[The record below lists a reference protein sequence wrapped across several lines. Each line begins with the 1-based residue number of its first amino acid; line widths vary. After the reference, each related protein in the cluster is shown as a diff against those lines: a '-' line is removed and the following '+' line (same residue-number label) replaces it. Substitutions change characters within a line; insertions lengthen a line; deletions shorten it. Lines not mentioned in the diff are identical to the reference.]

1 MPLRQSIRFA
11 TADDGVRIAYATSG
25 SGPALV
31 KVGTWM
37 SHLEFDLRSPV
48 WGHLLTWLSQRFTL
62 LRYDQRGNGLSD
74 WNAADLSFEAWVRDL
89 GTVVDASGL
98 ECVALLGLSQ
108 GAPVAIAYAVR
119 HPERVSHLILHGGYA
134 RGRRRRGADAAPQA
148 LDDAVIQLIEHGWGG
163 DDASFRQFFT
173 SQFVPDGTPE
183 QQRWFNE
190 LERVSASPANAARL
204 LRTMYQIDVTA
215 ELPAVTCP
223 TLVLHA
229 SGDLRVPFGEGRLLA
244 GAIAQARFVPLDSRN
259 HLMLEHESAWTR
271 WTDEVAQFMGARADA
286 LSSTAATAGPRLAA
300 LTPRER
306 ELLALIAQGRDNAQI
321 GAVLGL
327 SDKTVRNHITS
338 IFAKLEVENRPQ
350 AIVLARSAGLGGA

>member
-1 MPLRQSIRFA
+1 MTLRQSIRFA
-11 TADDGVRIAYATSG
+11 TATDGVRLAYATSG

-37 SHLEFDLRSPV
+37 SHLEFDLSSPV
-48 WGHLLTWLSQRFTL
+48 WGHLLAWLSQRFTL

-89 GTVVDASGL
+89 ETVIDASGL
-98 ECVALLGLSQ
+98 APVALLGLSQ

-134 RGRRRRGADAAPQA
+134 RGRRRRGADAAPEA
-148 LDDAVIQLIEHGWGG
+148 LDEAVIQLVEHGWGG

-173 SQFVPDGTPE
+173 SQFVPDGTPD
-183 QQRWFNE
+183 QHRWFNE
-190 LERVSASPANAARL
+190 LERMSASPPNAARL
-204 LRTMYQIDVTA
+204 LRTMYEIDVTA
-215 ELPAVTCP
+215 DLRGVACP

-259 HLMLEHESAWTR
+259 HLMLESEPAWRR
-271 WTDEVAQFMGARADA
+271 WTEEVEQFTGV
-286 LSSTAATAGPRLAA
+286 SAAAPPAPRSDTRLAG

-321 GAVLGL
+321 AAVLGL

-350 AIVLARSAGLGGA
+350 AIVLARTAGLA

>member
-1 MPLRQSIRFA
+1 LIRFA
-11 TADDGVRIAYATSG
+11 AAVDGVRIAYATSG

-37 SHLEFDLRSPV
+37 SHLEHDWQSPV
-48 WGHLLTWLSQRFTL
+48 WGHLLTWLSERFTL
-62 LRYDQRGNGLSD
+62 VRYDQRGNGLSD
-74 WNAADLSFEAWVRDL
+74 WNAQDLSFGAWIDDL
-89 GTVVDASGL
+89 ATVVEAAGL
-98 ECVALLGLSQ
+98 ERFALLGLSQ

-134 RGRRRRGADAAPQA
+134 RGRRRRGADAAPET
-148 LDDAVIQLIEHGWGG
+148 LDEAVVQLIEHGWGG

-173 SQFVPDGTPE
+173 SQFVPGGTPE
-183 QQRWFNE
+183 QHRWFNE

-204 LRTMYQIDVTA
+204 LRTMYEIDVTA
-215 ELPAVTCP
+215 DLPAVKCP

-229 SGDLRVPFGEGRLLA
+229 TGDLRVPFGEGRLLA
-244 GAIAQARFVPLDSRN
+244 GAIGQARFVPLDSSN
-259 HLMLEHESAWTR
+259 HLMLEHEHAWRR
-271 WTDEVAQFMGARADA
+271 WIEEVAQFTAVTASAPVAD
-286 LSSTAATAGPRLAA
+286 GRERLMR

-306 ELLALIAQGRDNAQI
+306 ELLDLIARGRDNAQI

-338 IFAKLEVENRPQ
+338 IFAKLDVENRPQ
-350 AIVLARSAGLGGA
+350 AIVLARSAGLGV

>member
-1 MPLRQSIRFA
+1 MLRQSIRFA
-11 TADDGVRIAYATSG
+11 TAEDGVRIAYATSG

-37 SHLEFDLRSPV
+37 SHLEFDLGSPV
-48 WGHLLTWLSQRFTL
+48 WGHLLSWLSQRFTL

-74 WNAADLSFEAWVRDL
+74 WHVADLSFEAWVRDL
-89 GTVVDASGL
+89 GTVVDASGQ
-98 ECVALLGLSQ
+98 EKVALLGLSQ

-134 RGRRRRGADAAPQA
+134 RGRRRRGDDAAPEP
-148 LDDAVIQLIEHGWGG
+148 LDAAVIQLVEHGWGG

-183 QQRWFNE
+183 QHRWFNE
-190 LERVSASPANAARL
+190 LERMSASPANAARL
-204 LRTMYQIDVTA
+204 LRTMYEVDVTA
-215 ELPAVTCP
+215 DLPAVACP

-259 HLMLEHESAWTR
+259 HLMLEHEPAWQR
-271 WTDEVAQFMGARADA
+271 WTEEVAQFMGIRREAVVDPA
-286 LSSTAATAGPRLAA
+286 RLAV

-306 ELLALIAQGRDNAQI
+306 ELIELIAQGRDNAQI

-350 AIVLARSAGLGGA
+350 AIVLARSAGLGGAGLA